1 MGYFSGV
8 TDVIDIPMVN
18 LALQHDRLKNEIEE
32 GLREAMAR
40 GQFIL
45 GPNVRAFEDEVAA
58 CLGAEYAISCASGTD
73 ALHLALRAAGIKRGD
88 EIITTPFTFVATVEA
103 ICYLGARPIFVDID
117 RNTFNIDPNCVESA
131 ITSRTRGILPVHLF
145 GQAAEMNTIRA
156 VAEQHELLV
165 VEDCAHSF
173 AASVAGRMTGTLGTA
188 GCFSFYPTK
197 NLACYGDG
205 GMVVTGSA
213 ELAERVRELR
223 NHGLNLS
230 DRRRTIGYNSRLD
243 ELQAVVLRAKLKR
256 IGEDNERRR
265 RIADLYTRLLEVAP
279 VATPVERQD
288 GVHVYN
294 QYTVLTEHR
303 ERVIQTL
310 KRAGIESAVYYRV
323 PLHREEVFAQ
333 GQHVELPVCDYV
345 ASRCLS
351 LPMYPGLSNEQVH
364 SVVKAVKA
372 AVI

>member
-1 MGYFSGV
+1 
-8 TDVIDIPMVN
+8 MVN
-18 LALQHDRLKNEIEE
+18 LGLQHDELRNEIEE

-45 GPNVRAFEDEVAA
+45 GPNVHAFEEEVAA
-58 CLGAEYAISCASGTD
+58 GLGADYAISCASGTD
-73 ALHLALRAAGIKRGD
+73 ALHLALRAAGIKPGD

-103 ICYLGARPIFVDID
+103 ICYLRAKPVFVDID
-117 RNTFNIDPNCVESA
+117 RDTFNIDPNCVESA

-145 GQAAEMNTIRA
+145 GQAAEMDAIRA
-156 VAEQHELLV
+156 VAAQYDLLV

-173 AASVAGRMTGTLGTA
+173 AASVDGRMTGTLGTA

-213 ELAERVRELR
+213 ECAERLRELR

-230 DRRRTIGYNSRLD
+230 NRRRIIGYNSRLD

-256 IGEDNERRR
+256 IGDDNGRRR
-265 RIADLYTRLLEVAP
+265 SIARLYTRLLEGAP
-279 VATPVERQD
+279 VATPVERKD
-288 GVHVYN
+288 SVHVYN

-303 ERVIQTL
+303 ERVVQTL
-310 KRAGIESAVYYRV
+310 KQAGIESAVYYRT

-333 GQHVELPVCDYV
+333 DQHVELPVCDYV

-364 SVVKAVKA
+364 SVVNAVRA
-372 AVI
+372 AVV

>member
-1 MGYFSGV
+1 MGNFSSISDG
-8 TDVIDIPMVN
+8 IDIPMVN
-18 LALQHDRLKNEIEE
+18 LALQHEQVKNEIEE
-32 GLREAMAR
+32 GLREAIAQ

-45 GPNVRAFEDEVAA
+45 GPNVRAFEEEVAA
-58 CLGAEYAISCASGTD
+58 CLGADHAISCASGTD
-73 ALHLALRAAGIKRGD
+73 ALHLALRAAGIKPGD

-103 ICYLGARPIFVDID
+103 ISYLGARPIFVDID
-117 RNTFNIDPNCVESA
+117 RETFNIDPNCIESA
-131 ITSRTRGILPVHLF
+131 VTSRTRGILPVHLF

-156 VAEQHELLV
+156 LATHHELLV

-205 GMVVTGSA
+205 GMVVTDSA

-223 NHGLNLS
+223 NHGFDLS
-230 DRRRTIGYNSRLD
+230 KRRRTIGYNSRLD
-243 ELQAVVLRAKLKR
+243 ELQAVILRAKLRR

-265 RIADLYTRLLEVAP
+265 SIARLYTRLLEGAP
-279 VATPVERQD
+279 VVTPMERQD
-288 GVHVYN
+288 TVHVYN

-310 KRAGIESAVYYRV
+310 KQAGIASAVYYRT
-323 PLHREEVFAQ
+323 PLHHEKTYAQ
-333 GQHVELPVCDYV
+333 EQHVELPVCDYV

-351 LPMYPGLSNEQVH
+351 LPMHPGLSNKQVH
-364 SVVKAVKA
+364 SVVGAVKA
-372 AVI
+372 ALV